1 MHMRRG
7 WDSNPRGL
15 ATWRFSRALVSTTHA
30 PLHRLCTTIASVA
43 RCYYEVMEVFISD
56 RVIRFIA
63 SLDRSGQSDIY
74 DLIELLREYGHQLS
88 MPFAKPVGNKLWE
101 LRHTGSP
108 QARILY
114 GFCEGKAVLLL
125 GIKKQR
131 AALRPQDLALA
142 KRRLDVY
149 CGL

>member
-1 MHMRRG
+1 MR
-7 WDSNPRGL
+7 
-15 ATWRFSRALVSTTHA
+15 
-30 PLHRLCTTIASVA
+30 PLQRLCTTIASVA

-108 QARILY
+108 QVRILY